1 MDHTGISSS
10 VWPFGFLHD
19 KYRLSFSFSFQKQ
32 RLWGEVSLYQL
43 LACSGCG
50 QALSLWGILFF
61 FHPFNQIN
69 HQSITITHHI
79 LLISTLLSVFVFCWS
94 TVSCFRSLFGIRFS
108 RSTDSDL
115 IYALDCLCFISQFS
129 GCFSPLTG

>member
-1 MDHTGISSS
+1 MNHTGILSS
-10 VWPFGFLHD
+10 VWPFGFLRD

-61 FHPFNQIN
+61 FSSVQSNQSSIN
-69 HQSITITHHI
+69 HQSHSSDFNIALGVCV
-79 LLISTLLSVFVFCWS
+79 LLDHCFLLS
-94 TVSCFRSLFGIRFS
+94 
-108 RSTDSDL
+108 
-115 IYALDCLCFISQFS
+115 FIAWHSF
-129 GCFSPLTG
+129 FAEH